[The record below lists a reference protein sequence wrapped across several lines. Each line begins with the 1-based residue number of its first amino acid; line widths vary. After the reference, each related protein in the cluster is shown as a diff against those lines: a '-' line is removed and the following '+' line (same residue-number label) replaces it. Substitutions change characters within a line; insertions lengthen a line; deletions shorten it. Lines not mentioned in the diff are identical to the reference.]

1 MSTQSLNWKNNP
13 HVGNILFPFQSILHN
28 GKMYSETVRG
38 KSRGDSVR
46 FQDSVGPS
54 KETDSGLGYPETNA
68 TYMADGKELLGR
80 VS

>member
-1 MSTQSLNWKNNP
+1 
-13 HVGNILFPFQSILHN
+13 
-28 GKMYSETVRG
+28 MYSETVRG